1 MQRTSGCV
9 VRMFSVSGQGVPL
22 SSHGDQGR
30 HFPKSRCQGSPG
42 PQIRGMLGDAG
53 PKEQYNYGSSPHRSG
68 TNSPTT
74 MVIYVIFTI
83 IHSYNFQMMYLLVT
97 GTAAPK
103 WRFNQVQ
110 KVINARGLI
119 GRVTF

>member
-42 PQIRGMLGDAG
+42 APDPWNAWG

-103 WRFNQVQ
+103 WRFNQAQ